1 MSFRVK
7 AMTVPHDE
15 KNESLLLDIS
25 WCVPALLLTFLL
37 KSLENE
43 TIQGAFPY
51 PVMHCGLQEK
61 TGFFPAEICTVIAG
75 CFQRWW

>member
-25 WCVPALLLTFLL
+25 WCVSSLFFAQMPR
-37 KSLENE
+37 KSNGLSH
-43 TIQGAFPY
+43 TQGAFPY

-75 CFQRWW
+75 CFQR